1 MNTFFT
7 DGTKTNP
14 YIDYDKLQSTTID
27 LLRFPLAIMVIFIH
41 MLPPVVGVD
50 GADFPV
56 LSGSGILNIT
66 EITLSYVIPFI
77 AVPCFFLISGY
88 LFFANFQ
95 KWSFEGYKSKLRSR
109 IKTLVLPY
117 ILWNLVPFLIV
128 LGKMTFRVVV
138 RGKPSDELISMLS
151 KDIWHIFYDTYHW
164 DAGVSWLGEKL
175 YLAGPFDLPLWFL
188 RDLIVVTLFTPV
200 IYFMIRK
207 FKIYFI
213 ALLALAFVSGVW
225 ILLPGFGITAFFFFS
240 LGTYMALNKINIVQF
255 VHKYKYLIVPLFLL
269 QLCLKVYFYGGNTT
283 ISPSIA
289 MPLIYFCTF
298 FICFG
303 VFFAFYVASYCAL
316 KFKARPNKLL
326 VSSCFFIYALH
337 DLYMPG
343 IGRLLDTVRS
353 YTAKLI
359 PIDNAWGELLAY
371 LLIPF
376 LTAAVCI
383 LILQGLRRI
392 APRFAAVISG
402 NRSLPNPLVR
412 KPDLS
417 A

>member
-41 MLPPVVGVD
+41 MNTNVVNISVVD
-50 GADFPV
+50 YPL
-56 LSGSGILNIT
+56 LSGSGILNATKILLT
-66 EITLSYVIPFI
+66 HVLPFI

-88 LFFANFQ
+88 LFFANFH
-95 KWSFEGYKSKLRSR
+95 KWSFDGYKSKLRSR
-109 IKTLVLPY
+109 MKTLVLPY

-138 RGKPSDELISMLS
+138 RGKPADELISTLS
-151 KDIWHIFYDTYHW
+151 KDSWHIFYDTYHW
-164 DAGVSWLGEKL
+164 DAGVNWLGEKL

-207 FKIYFI
+207 FKFYFI
-213 ALLALAFVSGVW
+213 ALLALAALSGVW
-225 ILLPGFGITAFFFFS
+225 IQLPGFSISALFYFS
-240 LGTYMALNKINIVQF
+240 LGAYMALNKVNIVRF
-255 VHKYKYLIVPLFLL
+255 VRKYRLVIVPVFLIQLFI
-269 QLCLKVYFYGGNTT
+269 KVFLYGGNTS
-283 ISPSIA
+283 ISPRLASVLYHMTTFSIC
-289 MPLIYFCTF
+289 I
-298 FICFG
+298 G
-303 VFFAFYVASYCAL
+303 VFFAFYVASYCVL

-337 DLYMPG
+337 ALYLPH
-343 IGRLLDTVRS
+343 IGSVLCAVQTH
-353 YTAKLI
+353 TAELI
-359 PIDNAWGELLAY
+359 SIDNAWGELLAY

-402 NRSLPNPLVR
+402 NRSLPDPLVR